1 MSATD
6 LRRTILNSIQNLN
19 VWKRGGQRAPH
30 KPLLILLA
38 LGRLQRGEDR
48 LAAYPDIENKLAEL
62 LREFGPP
69 REAVHPEYPFWR
81 LQRDGLWE
89 VVETHPLRRRES
101 NTDPLASELRRF
113 HIPGG
118 FPEHIDALFR
128 QDPSLVAEVAFRLLQ
143 GHFPE
148 SLHGEILAAVGLD
161 ALGLPAAAQAQLPFR
176 EAVLDAYGHSC
187 ALCGYDVRLGQA
199 DLALGAAHIRW
210 RPSGGPDRVEN
221 GLALCAIHH
230 RAFDRGALTL
240 DTELRIEVS
249 PHLRGATG
257 LQEHFTSLN
266 GRPARLPRDSKLA
279 PSPHYLRWHHQN
291 VFWSRHLPSTRTTSA
306 GA

>member
-1 MSATD
+1 MPSED
-6 LRRTILNSIQNLN
+6 LRRTILKRIRNLN
-19 VWKRGGQRAPH
+19 VWQRGGQRAPH

-38 LGRLQRGEDR
+38 LGRIQRGENR
-48 LAAYPDIENKLAEL
+48 LAAYPDIENKLADL

-89 VVETHPLRRRES
+89 VIETHPLRRRAS
-101 NTDPLASELRRF
+101 NTDALASELRRF
-113 HIPGG
+113 QIPGG
-118 FPEHIDALFR
+118 FPEEIDNLFR
-128 QDPSLVAEVAFRLLQ
+128 QDRSLVAEVALQLLQ
-143 GHFPE
+143 GHFAE

-161 ALGLPAAAQAQLPFR
+161 CLGLPATAPDQTPFR
-176 EAVLDAYGHSC
+176 KAVLDAYDHAC

-210 RPSGGPDRVEN
+210 RPSGGPDTVEN

-266 GRPARLPRDSKLA
+266 GRPARLPKDRHLT
-279 PSPHYLRWHHQN
+279 PSPQYIRWHHQN
-291 VFWSRHLPSTRTTSA
+291 VFWSQHLPSTRTATA